1 MLSPSLP
8 CAGGGFSLP
17 QVDTLAPEVQSNA
30 SGEKISKLW
39 IHNPGT
45 FNSWQIMPKE
55 HGRRGGSDS
64 REEKR
69 EVCSGGWRRGG
80 RSNRVTRVEFGV

>member
-1 MLSPSLP
+1 M
-8 CAGGGFSLP
+8 
-17 QVDTLAPEVQSNA
+17 QSNA

-80 RSNRVTRVEFGV
+80 RSNRVTRVEFGF